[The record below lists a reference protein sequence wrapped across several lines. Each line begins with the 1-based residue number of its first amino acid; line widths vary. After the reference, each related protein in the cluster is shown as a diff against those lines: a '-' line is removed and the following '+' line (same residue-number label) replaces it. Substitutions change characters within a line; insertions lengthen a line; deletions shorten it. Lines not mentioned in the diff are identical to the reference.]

1 MKKFLLLFAFLF
13 IAGITSAFA
22 DSYKWEVSSGS
33 TVFADKNGD
42 TAPTN
47 FKDANLA
54 GATWKL
60 TCSNTIYLGANW
72 SGKNNTW
79 KGLQFGKSKNSA
91 LPFSISTDY
100 FTSKT
105 ISEIKINASGA
116 TTVTLSVRV
125 GDVSFGEKTLENS
138 ATSGTIYSFEG
149 IGSGNIE
156 ISYSGTTTAA
166 VYLRSIE
173 VTYTEGSLTPTI
185 GWSAENATVY
195 LGDENNK
202 FPTFNNPD
210 NLFIIY
216 DSSDKNVAT
225 INDEGNITLVG
236 AGTTTITALD
246 ENNIEYT
253 YTLVVERRLDTIF
266 DNNLINNQG
275 DFTIEDIK
283 LGDGLENAWTTNS
296 YGMTANGYVSSKAH
310 EADSWLISPVID
322 LRYASETT
330 LSFEHGVQYFTDIET
345 AKTETSFNIREEN
358 GDWET
363 VTIPYPETLGNN
375 AVSTGAISLAQ
386 YEGKKIQLGFH
397 YTSGATKSG
406 RWQIKNVL
414 IQGYIDEPTLPE
426 GGLDFTVENIE
437 NDSFVI
443 GKDVE
448 SAKITVSGV
457 HAESELYCK
466 FTAAPAENPE
476 SAPRKAVDHTGYEK
490 IERDADNNHTITVDG
505 AGTLELYTYH
515 PATDS
520 KSDIRTINVTKEDG
534 TTAID
539 SIASDVAD
547 GEAEYFNLQ
556 GVRINPEN
564 AAPGLYIRRQG
575 GKAAKVMVK

>member
-1 MKKFLLLFAFLF
+1 
-13 IAGITSAFA
+13 
-22 DSYKWEVSSGS
+22 
-33 TVFADKNGD
+33 
-42 TAPTN
+42 
-47 FKDANLA
+47 
-54 GATWKL
+54 
-60 TCSNTIYLGANW
+60 
-72 SGKNNTW
+72 
-79 KGLQFGKSKNSA
+79 
-91 LPFSISTDY
+91 
-100 FTSKT
+100 
-105 ISEIKINASGA
+105 
-116 TTVTLSVRV
+116 
-125 GDVSFGEKTLENS
+125 
-138 ATSGTIYSFEG
+138 
-149 IGSGNIE
+149 
-156 ISYSGTTTAA
+156 
-166 VYLRSIE
+166 
-173 VTYTEGSLTPTI
+173 
-185 GWSAENATVY
+185 
-195 LGDENNK
+195 
-202 FPTFNNPD
+202 
-210 NLFIIY
+210 
-216 DSSDKNVAT
+216 
-225 INDEGNITLVG
+225 
-236 AGTTTITALD
+236 
-246 ENNIEYT
+246 
-253 YTLVVERRLDTIF
+253 
-266 DNNLINNQG
+266 
-275 DFTIEDIK
+275 
-283 LGDGLENAWTTNS
+283 
-296 YGMTANGYVSSKAH
+296 MTANGYVSGKAH

-363 VTIPYPETLGNN
+363 VTIPYPEALGNN

-476 SAPRKAVDHTGYEK
+476 AAPRKAVDHTGYEK

>member
-1 MKKFLLLFAFLF
+1 MKKFLLSLLAILC
-13 IAGITSAFA
+13 IGGMVNAAEQSYAIILKNASNNNGQTLPGVSDIESG
-22 DSYKWEVSSGS
+22 DSYVKSISGELCYTGQYGWRLGQNKKPQGKLTITLSDQGIVNATKIVVEASANKNAAKQILAVNETSTTLGS
-33 TVFADKNGD
+33 TNTND
-42 TAPTN
+42 TYAKCEAPVN
-47 FKDANLA
+47 SNL
-54 GATWKL
+54 T
-60 TCSNTIYLGANW
+60 
-72 SGKNNTW
+72 
-79 KGLQFGKSKNSA
+79 
-91 LPFSISTDY
+91 
-100 FTSKT
+100 
-105 ISEIKINASGA
+105 
-116 TTVTLSVRV
+116 
-125 GDVSFGEKTLENS
+125 
-138 ATSGTIYSFEG
+138 
-149 IGSGNIE
+149 E
-156 ISYSGTTTAA
+156 ISLETKRTSTG
-166 VYLRSIE
+166 SSS
-173 VTYTEGSLTPTI
+173 EGFIYIHAITVFYNDAPASI

-225 INDEGNITLVG
+225 IDDEGNITLVG

-296 YGMTANGYVSSKAH
+296 YGMTANGYVSGKAH

-363 VTIPYPETLGNN
+363 VTIPYPEALGNN